1 MVQTFSEIQQTTKIL
16 VFKILDYTYLL
27 EEMSTKPPVVSIL
40 HRTLQRVTQLSDRQF
55 MVNHIYHPSPA
66 V

>member
-1 MVQTFSEIQQTTKIL
+1 MVHTFSEIQQTTKIL

-40 HRTLQRVTQLSDRQF
+40 HRTLQRVAQLSDGQF
-55 MVNHIYHPSPA
+55 MVSHIYHPSPA